1 MITRSVA
8 VGFLFGIVVGVVCAW
23 LLGLVALPGRYTF
36 KTEDLM
42 TTRHDTAT
50 GEVVVYV
57 VDAKENKV
65 RRLNLT
71 EIADRNR

>member
-1 MITRSVA
+1 MITRAAA
-8 VGFLFGIVVGVVCAW
+8 VGFLFGVVVGGVCAW
-23 LLGLVALPGRYTF
+23 LVGLVTLPGRFTF
-36 KTEDLM
+36 KTEDLV

-57 VDAKENKV
+57 VDAKETKV